1 MSDTIYRQAAIEEI
15 FKEPLYESGMKERTA
30 SAVVHAIYEKIK
42 SLPSAQPEPITV
54 NIDHELTQEEYV
66 KLCKDMASAP
76 IVLLPSA
83 QPDVSDTN
91 VGDIISRQDAI
102 DAMEGLPKY
111 FDTTD
116 TLCLDYADVLA
127 VLSEHLPSAQ
137 PDIIRCKDCRWW
149 DKYGDYDNG
158 YCMAAKHGCWT
169 EHWEISIR
177 RTYKG
182 DFYCADAEPYKGEQ
196 E

>member
-1 MSDTIYRQAAIEEI
+1 MDDLIYRQAAIDAMEGLPKY
-15 FKEPLYESGMKERTA
+15 FDTTA
-30 SAVVHAIYEKIK
+30 TLCLDYADVLAVLSEH
-42 SLPSAQPEPITV
+42 LPSAEPEPITV

-83 QPDVSDTN
+83 QPD
-91 VGDIISRQDAI
+91 
-102 DAMEGLPKY
+102 
-111 FDTTD
+111 
-116 TLCLDYADVLA
+116 
-127 VLSEHLPSAQ
+127 
-137 PDIIRCKDCRWW
+137 IIRCKDCRWW

-158 YCMAAKHGCWT
+158 YCMAAKHGYWS

-182 DFYCADAEPYKGEQ
+182 DFYCADAERRTDE
-196 E
+196 